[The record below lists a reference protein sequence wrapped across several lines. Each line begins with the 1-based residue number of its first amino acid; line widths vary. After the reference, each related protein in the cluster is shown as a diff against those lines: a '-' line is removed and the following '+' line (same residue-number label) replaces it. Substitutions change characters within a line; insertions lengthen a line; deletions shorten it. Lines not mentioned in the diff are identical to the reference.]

1 MKISL
6 ILLAFLISACASK
19 PKSTP
24 CTEATSTVVLKKAD
38 AEKIQ
43 GKVSQFLTDARITQ
57 ELNEKGDKTLWRFT
71 NMPDDSVYYLV
82 GIREGDA
89 LTKTNLG
96 EQSSTINLISDLS
109 GIASGTTNCLYINT
123 KENKNHVIKVDLEK
137 K

>member
-1 MKISL
+1 MKTSF
-6 ILLAFLISACASK
+6 FLIVLLLSACATR
-19 PKSTP
+19 PESTP
-24 CTEATSTVVLKKAD
+24 CSDATSTVSLKKAD

-57 ELNEKGDKTLWRFT
+57 ELDEKGNKTHWRFT

-96 EQSSTINLISDLS
+96 EQTSTINLISDLS
-109 GIASGTTNCLYINT
+109 GIASGTTNCLYLNT
-123 KENKNHVIKVDLEK
+123 KENKNHVIKVVLEK
-137 K
+137 